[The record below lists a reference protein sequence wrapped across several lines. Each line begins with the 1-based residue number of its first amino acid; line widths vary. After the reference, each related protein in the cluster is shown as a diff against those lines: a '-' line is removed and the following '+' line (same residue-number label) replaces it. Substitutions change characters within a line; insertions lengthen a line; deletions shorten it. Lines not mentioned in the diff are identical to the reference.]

1 MSKESGDRHAQPHRW
16 RRCAAGLL
24 LFLTGCGQLPPTS
37 AVVIPPVPGGA
48 ARIWIYR
55 NDYQYEPR
63 DTPYVWLNGRITGVI
78 QPNAAFYRDVPPAQ
92 YTVTVDSYGVAYPI
106 SLPSST
112 SAPDRR
118 PLSKSCRCGRRW
130 VAASPAHRVP
140 SFFRSCSRPMPPV
153 PPSPAHPFTAAC
165 NPLRVRRS
173 RSIGRP

>member
-1 MSKESGDRHAQPHRW
+1 MSRESRDRHARPHRW
-16 RRCAAGLL
+16 RRCAAALL

-92 YTVTVDSYGVAYPI
+92 YTVTVDSYGVAYPHQFAEFNLGTGQEAFVKI
-106 SLPSST
+106 LSMREKVGGGESRASRTIFFSQLFP
-112 SAPDRR
+112 ADAAR
-118 PLSKSCRCGRRW
+118 PAIAGT
-130 VAASPAHRVP
+130 
-140 SFFRSCSRPMPPV
+140 
-153 PPSPAHPFTAAC
+153 PFYG
-165 NPLRVRRS
+165 S
-173 RSIGRP
+173 M

>member
-24 LFLTGCGQLPPTS
+24 LFLTGCGQLPPMS

-92 YTVTVDSYGVAYPI
+92 YTVTVDSYGVAYPHQFAEFNVGTGQEAFVKI
-106 SLPSST
+106 LSMREKVGGGESRGSRTIFFSLFP
-112 SAPDRR
+112 ADAAR
-118 PLSKSCRCGRRW
+118 PAIAGT
-130 VAASPAHRVP
+130 
-140 SFFRSCSRPMPPV
+140 
-153 PPSPAHPFTAAC
+153 PFYG
-165 NPLRVRRS
+165 S
-173 RSIGRP
+173 M